1 MFPARPRFRRLA
13 TVALFLSVLL
23 SSTYLSESQNS
34 IVCNEGRHVSVDSD
48 GNLEYDP
55 LPGTNPPDV
64 EEYNAGGLAGWY
76 SLARGFVDA
85 VQPENLP
92 YGKQHA
98 KVCLYFSHYAQLD
111 NICWLC
117 VCCVQNFQKPGL
129 SDLVSRKPVN
139 K

>member
-1 MFPARPRFRRLA
+1 M
-13 TVALFLSVLL
+13 
-23 SSTYLSESQNS
+23 
-34 IVCNEGRHVSVDSD
+34 DSD

-55 LPGTNPPDV
+55 LPGSNPPDV
-64 EEYNAGGLAGWY
+64 EEYDAGGLEGWY

-98 KVCLYFSHYAQLD
+98 KVCLYFSHYARQHMSM
-111 NICWLC
+111 C
-117 VCCVQNFQKPGL
+117 L
-129 SDLVSRKPVN
+129 SCAKFSKAWS